1 MRRRTRL
8 LAGTFALVAM
18 TFALAETVIAASC
31 MPGMDMGAAEV
42 SAMDMHAPEAPAG
55 HHDHGVPTDGAPT
68 DGAPTDGNPADG
80 DDRDCPFGPTVV
92 QGCAGAASLPAYAAH
107 GVASQGA
114 LSSSVSIEP
123 AQQDLLLVTALF
135 HPPRA

>member
-31 MPGMDMGAAEV
+31 MPGMDMGATEV
-42 SAMDMHAPEAPAG
+42 SAMDTHTPQAPAG
-55 HHDHGVPTDGAPT
+55 HHDQRVPM
-68 DGAPTDGNPADG
+68 DGNPADG
-80 DDRDCPFGPTVV
+80 TPADGTPSDGDERDCPFGPTVV
-92 QGCAGAASLPAYAAH
+92 QGCAGAASLPAQAAH
-107 GVASQGA
+107 GVDSQGA
-114 LSSSVSIEP
+114 LSSSVSTEP